1 MKKFRFELEDVL
13 QFRKFERQQAEIE
26 LGKALAVE
34 REIQDKLDNLA
45 AQQVEVAEKSKGS
58 KDFQDIANA
67 YRFYDFV
74 RAQTE
79 YLMNEMSKAKI
90 VSDEKREILRAA
102 MQKDDALE
110 RLKDEQLEEY
120 RNAEILEADNIIDDI
135 VTARFK
141 K

>member
-1 MKKFRFELEDVL
+1 MKRFRFELEDVL

-135 VTARFK
+135 VTARFRK
-141 K
+141 

>member
-1 MKKFRFELEDVL
+1 MKKFRFGLEDVL

-135 VTARFK
+135 VTARFRK
-141 K
+141 